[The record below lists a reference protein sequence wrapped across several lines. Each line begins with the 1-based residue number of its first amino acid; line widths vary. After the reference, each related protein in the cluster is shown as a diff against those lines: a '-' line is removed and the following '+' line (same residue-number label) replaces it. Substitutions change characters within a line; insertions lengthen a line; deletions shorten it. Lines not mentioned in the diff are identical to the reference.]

1 MNLQPRTEGITV
13 QQEFVHQTAGLIHK
27 VGNVTLDA
35 TKFDGIVKAGT
46 VVSVGQGGNELAEPW
61 NAEAT
66 TKGIVY
72 VTTNDVKVGE
82 NNVQVGALE
91 EGYLKRDRVTGVTD
105 ESAFYE
111 ATGNRFK
118 LR

>member
-1 MNLQPRTEGITV
+1 MNLQPYSVDITT

-35 TKFDGIVKAGT
+35 TKFEGTVKAGT
-46 VVSVGQGGNELAEPW
+46 VVSVGQEGNELAEPW
-61 NAEAT
+61 LSGAVV
-66 TKGIVY
+66 KGLIF
-72 VTTNDVKVGE
+72 VTVNDRKVADK
-82 NNVQVGALE
+82 NVHVGALE

-105 ESAFYE
+105 EALFFAQSN
-111 ATGNRFK
+111 NRFK